1 MMMNPFSYLALRYKN
16 CSIHVKLF
24 ASYFLLIFIPI
35 IAHTMF
41 ATYQSTKIIE
51 KQSMEIT
58 GLYLQQTENELESE
72 LNRLATISSS
82 VAQLS
87 DVHEVLEKQDSNI
100 SFSEE
105 YDDIN
110 ALYKTIESTRT
121 LYGVYQIRL
130 YISDSFRYSRS
141 HYITYPLSEI
151 SDADWYKRLLAEHGM
166 RAFLPPSTFR
176 QPLSKPQE
184 VLSVVTLIRSR
195 KDINTVLGAV
205 RVDILKSDVLNM
217 LRHGNYTEPSA
228 AYLVDENL
236 NIICGADSSLT
247 LSDEELAADIHE
259 LQKETGSFSG
269 VQTQGESVFGLSAP
283 VFDGCRI
290 FTVAS
295 MNNLLSPVKDL
306 RNQMIVLTIIS
317 SVIAFIL
324 SYVYAKYST
333 RRIKTLAKQ
342 VQRVENGDM
351 ETVDIV
357 VKLARFYRLSLS
369 NGSDFLP
376 LSDEAEHVRL
386 FVELTN
392 LSRGRTVELITKID
406 PSIADYPI
414 MKLILQP
421 IVENSLFHGLYELDD
436 RAGVICLSAE
446 RIGSYVQI
454 RIQDNGIGMDKGK
467 LTEILAKK
475 DKPVVNTKRG
485 GYGIGNILERLHIYY
500 DDDFMFEIDSAIL
513 VGTTVTIR
521 VPYSRNDSPQ
531 IHAERP
537 IGGAEQN

>member
-1 MMMNPFSYLALRYKN
+1 MMNPFSYLALRYKN

-35 IAHTMF
+35 IALTMF

-205 RVDILKSDVLNM
+205 RVDILKSDVLN
-217 LRHGNYTEPSA
+217 
-228 AYLVDENL
+228 
-236 NIICGADSSLT
+236 
-247 LSDEELAADIHE
+247 
-259 LQKETGSFSG
+259 
-269 VQTQGESVFGLSAP
+269 
-283 VFDGCRI
+283 
-290 FTVAS
+290 
-295 MNNLLSPVKDL
+295 
-306 RNQMIVLTIIS
+306 
-317 SVIAFIL
+317 
-324 SYVYAKYST
+324 
-333 RRIKTLAKQ
+333 
-342 VQRVENGDM
+342 
-351 ETVDIV
+351 
-357 VKLARFYRLSLS
+357 LSL
-369 NGSDFLP
+369 
-376 LSDEAEHVRL
+376 
-386 FVELTN
+386 
-392 LSRGRTVELITKID
+392 I
-406 PSIADYPI
+406 
-414 MKLILQP
+414 
-421 IVENSLFHGLYELDD
+421 
-436 RAGVICLSAE
+436 
-446 RIGSYVQI
+446 
-454 RIQDNGIGMDKGK
+454 
-467 LTEILAKK
+467 
-475 DKPVVNTKRG
+475 
-485 GYGIGNILERLHIYY
+485 HI
-500 DDDFMFEIDSAIL
+500 
-513 VGTTVTIR
+513 
-521 VPYSRNDSPQ
+521 
-531 IHAERP
+531 
-537 IGGAEQN
+537 